1 MKWYEVR
8 VVYERTVE
16 NGQTAKVKEDYM
28 VAAETVTDA
37 ERRTVEKLSIEI
49 KGEFEV
55 DTIKKRKIAEIGY
68 SAEVSETWY
77 KAKVNFITLDEKTGS
92 EKKTGSTMLI
102 LAANLHDAVHNLN
115 RMMEGT
121 VSDWVAES
129 VSETSI
135 VEVFPEE
142 EKKRNSPKTRKRN
155 KTA

>member
-8 VVYERTVE
+8 VVYERTIE

-37 ERRTVEKLSIEI
+37 ERRTVEKLSNEI

-68 SAEVSETWY
+68 SECGVKTWY

-102 LAANLHDAVHNLN
+102 LAADLRDALFNLN
-115 RMMEGT
+115 RMMFGT
-121 VSDWVAES
+121 ASDWVAES
-129 VSETSI
+129 VAETSI
-135 VEVFPEE
+135 VEVFIED
-142 EKKRNSPKTRKRN
+142 EKKEEQPKDEK
-155 KTA
+155 KK